1 MTTFRDII
9 YTYVIVTRNHSE
21 TLRTSNKA
29 YIYKYMYKYM
39 YKIFFGCR
47 QLMCVQLLPV
57 LVRVN
62 KHLSNLKKKESGRF
76 LPGENTKEASIRDLS
91 KTEGQTKQ
99 KIRNPAPVPG
109 TV

>member
-1 MTTFRDII
+1 MTTFRDVID
-9 YTYVIVTRNHSE
+9 TYVIVTRNHSE
-21 TLRTSNKA
+21 TLRTSNMA

>member
-1 MTTFRDII
+1 MRTATTGIGK
-9 YTYVIVTRNHSE
+9 SE
-21 TLRTSNKA
+21 QAPFQS
-29 YIYKYMYKYM
+29 
-39 YKIFFGCR
+39 
-47 QLMCVQLLPV
+47 Q
-57 LVRVN
+57 
-62 KHLSNLKKKESGRF
+62 KKESDRF